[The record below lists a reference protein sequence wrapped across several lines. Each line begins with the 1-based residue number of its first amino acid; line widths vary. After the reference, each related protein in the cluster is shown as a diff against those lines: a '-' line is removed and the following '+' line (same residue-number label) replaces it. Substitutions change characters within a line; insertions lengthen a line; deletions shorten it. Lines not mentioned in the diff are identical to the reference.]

1 VITLKKQNNNI
12 TGSITLDASKSIS
25 NRILIINAL
34 CSEKF
39 KINNLSTSK
48 DTVTLVKLLK
58 ETDTADSL
66 DAGAAG
72 TTYRFMTAYL
82 ALQSGTQIL
91 TGSERMKQRPIGK
104 LVQALRTLGATIE
117 YTENEGFPPLK
128 IGEWNGNATNQLSI
142 AADTSSQYISALLMI
157 APRLPQGLELT
168 LEGTIVSRPYIEMT
182 LSLME
187 SFGVQS
193 TWEGNTIT
201 VAPQIY
207 VPREFTVEADW
218 SAASYYYSMAAIAD
232 EVNLKLIGLQ
242 KNSLQGDSIVAE
254 MMENFGVKTR
264 FYKNSLR
271 LTKSKKEK
279 QLFEWDFLRCPD
291 IAQTLAVTCA
301 AVGKNG
307 IFTGLETLYIKETDR
322 VAALKNELRK
332 VGVTFVKLPKAFSK
346 KSPKDYFMVEGK
358 ANLEQTPTFATYE
371 DHRMA
376 MAFAPL
382 AMLGDIQIEHP
393 EVVEKSYP
401 QFWEDLKILGFEV
414 IVA

>member
-1 VITLKKQNNNI
+1 VISVKKQNKNI
-12 TGSITLDASKSIS
+12 IGSITLDASKSIS

-58 ETDTADSL
+58 ETGSTALL

-82 ALQSGTQIL
+82 ALQSGTQTL
-91 TGSERMKQRPIGK
+91 TGSDRMKQRPIGK
-104 LVQALRTLGATIE
+104 LVEALRTLGANIE
-117 YTENEGFPPLK
+117 YIENEGFPPLK
-128 IGEWNGNATNQLSI
+128 IGEWSDTSTKNLSI
-142 AADTSSQYISALLMI
+142 SADTSSQYISALLMI
-157 APRLPQGLELT
+157 APRLPHGLELT

-187 SFGVQS
+187 NFGVKS
-193 TWEGNTIT
+193 TWEGNTI
-201 VAPQIY
+201 AILPQTY
-207 VPREFTVEADW
+207 APREFTVEADW
-218 SAASYYYSMAAIAD
+218 SAASYYYAMAAMAD
-232 EVNLKLIGLQ
+232 ELNLKLIGLQ
-242 KNSLQGDSIVAE
+242 KNSLQGDSVVAE
-254 MMENFGVKTR
+254 MMEGFGVKTR

-271 LTKSKKEK
+271 LTKSKTQK

-291 IAQTLAVTCA
+291 IAQTLAVACG
-301 AVGKNG
+301 AVSKNG

-332 VGVTFVKLPKAFSK
+332 VEVTFVKLPKSMSK
-346 KSPKDYFMVEGK
+346 KSQKEYFMVEGA
-358 ANLEQTPTFATYE
+358 ANLEKTPTFATYE

-382 AMLGDIQIEHP
+382 AMLGEINIEHP

-401 QFWEDLKILGFEV
+401 QFWEDLKRLGFE
-414 IVA
+414 IG